1 MEGFGMNDLTEQ
13 EKEMII
19 WSIKEHAK
27 YPIFILNDLKRTSLE
42 NMKFAGDLL
51 LVYESIIKKL
61 ER

>member
-27 YPIFILNDLKRTSLE
+27 YPAWILNDLKGTSFE
-42 NMKFAGDLL
+42 NMKFAEELL
-51 LVYESIIKKL
+51 LIYGSIIKKL